1 MFLPYLILLVF
12 QISIDD
18 DEQSSESQVMDTA
31 VQTTTETSEKRTC
44 TDYSITGTVSK
55 GLVHDTERLISQTY
69 PLSNYNKNRIIGK
82 LSITVDFHPILS
94 ISMAI
99 YKFVSLSVVN
109 YGEVYF

>member
-1 MFLPYLILLVF
+1 MILFPRHMFLPYLILLVF

-55 GLVHDTERLISQTY
+55 GLVHDTERL
-69 PLSNYNKNRIIGK
+69 
-82 LSITVDFHPILS
+82 
-94 ISMAI
+94 MAI

-109 YGEVYF
+109 YGRNTMLKFIFNEITVKPGRPRSCL